1 MTLLSI
7 TQSISAQKQKLQ
19 TFGLRRIGV
28 FGSIAREESTP
39 TSDIDLLLDFDPT
52 KKTYKKFFAS
62 TVFLEHLLKRP
73 IDAVTPQALS
83 PYIKPHIEKDIT
95 YVQISN

>member
-1 MTLLSI
+1 MTLQSI
-7 TQSISAQKQKLQ
+7 TQTLSDQKINLKQ
-19 TFGLRRIGV
+19 FGLKRIGI
-28 FGSIAREESTP
+28 FGSSARGEDTI

-52 KKTYKKFFAS
+52 QKTYKNFFAS
-62 TVFLEHLLKRP
+62 TTFLENLFKKP

>member
-1 MTLLSI
+1 MTLQSI
-7 TQSISAQKQKLQ
+7 TQILESQKNQLQ
-19 TFGLRRIGV
+19 AFGLRKIGI
-28 FGSIAREESTP
+28 FGSTVRGEEST
-39 TSDIDLLLDFDPT
+39 TSDIDLLLDFDPSQ
-52 KKTYKKFFAS
+52 KTYKNFFAS
-62 TVFLEHLLKRP
+62 TTFLENLFHRS